1 MELDF
6 FVHDLFLLLRLKLQ
20 DPMLPL
26 HVSVL
31 GKLVSSLRSELLVLL
46 DKVLIFFDPVRSLIA
61 LVLACK
67 LIESCKFSHM
77 VILGHEDI
85 QLSQNATL
93 AAIAALN
100 RLEHVGDGLASA
112 VLVKLVVCVLQLGHG
127 YLSLDVDSA
136 MGVCFVCPDCEV
148 YLLFRDDLTFHI
160 KRGLAIGN

>member
-1 MELDF
+1 MELVF

-85 QLSQNATL
+85 RLSQNATL

>member
-1 MELDF
+1 MELVF

-26 HVSVL
+26 HFSVL
-31 GKLVSSLRSELLVLL
+31 GKLVSCLRSELLVLL
-46 DKVLIFFDPVRSLIA
+46 DKVLIFFGPVRSLIA
-61 LVLACK
+61 VVLACE

-100 RLEHVGDGLASA
+100 
-112 VLVKLVVCVLQLGHG
+112 
-127 YLSLDVDSA
+127 
-136 MGVCFVCPDCEV
+136 
-148 YLLFRDDLTFHI
+148 
-160 KRGLAIGN
+160 